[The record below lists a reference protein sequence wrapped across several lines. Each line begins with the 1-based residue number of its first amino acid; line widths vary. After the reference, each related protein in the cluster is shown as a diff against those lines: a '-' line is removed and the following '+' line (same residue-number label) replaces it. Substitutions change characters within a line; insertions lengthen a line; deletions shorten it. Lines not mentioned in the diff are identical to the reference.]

1 MPRPR
6 LSTIRPVS
14 LIPWVLVAMLLG
26 VGSAQA
32 AIIVTGANIK
42 NGTVT
47 GVDVRNGSLTGAD
60 VADGRLGSADLSA
73 GTRAALTDTS
83 PWEKIPAGRTVRG
96 SFQTTYRSVA
106 VGAPHLQSFQLPA
119 LPSSPL
125 IGTDAVNLAATSGTS
140 DADPQ
145 CSGTFAEPTAPA
157 GKVCLYPLYLS
168 NLGGPISAGG
178 YQNDVAFQELGVF
191 YLSWTDA
198 YAGENAGMALTWA
211 YTAP

>member
-1 MPRPR
+1 MLRPR
-6 LSTIRPVS
+6 LSTIRPAS

-42 NGTVT
+42 DGTVT
-47 GVDVRNGSLTGAD
+47 GADVRNGSLTGAD

-73 GTRAALTDTS
+73 GARASLTDTS
-83 PWEKIPAGRTVRG
+83 PWEKIPPGRTVRG
-96 SFQTTYRSVA
+96 SFQTTYRSVT

-119 LPSSPL
+119 LPSQPL
-125 IGTDAVNLAATSGTS
+125 VGAAAVNLAATSGTS
-140 DADPQ
+140 DADPE
-145 CSGTFAEPTAPA
+145 CSGSFAEPTAPA

-168 NLGGPISAGG
+168 NLGGPITAGG
-178 YQNDVAFQELGVF
+178 YQNDVSFQELGVF

-198 YAGENAGMALTWA
+198 YAGENAGVALTWA